1 MHSDALPPR
10 TVEGNAPT
18 PGVTIAI
25 DGPAGSG
32 KSTVSR
38 RVAEALGGGMLDT
51 GAMYRAVTWWALE
64 HEVPFEDREAIADIA
79 AGLELEIGTDPAGA
93 VVIAGGEDV
102 TAAIRTERIS
112 QQVSAVATNT
122 LVRPILQARQRDML
136 FAAAAQKG
144 ACVAEG
150 RDITTVVYPD
160 ADLRILLTA
169 SPEAR
174 LRRRAGD
181 MAGKLTEDQLR
192 DQVLR
197 RDRDDSK
204 LVDFQTAADGVQL
217 LDTSDMTLAEVV
229 DAITDLAEE
238 SRP

>member
-1 MHSDALPPR
+1 MPDDRL
-10 TVEGNAPT
+10 V
-18 PGVTIAI
+18 IAI
-25 DGPAGSG
+25 DGPSGSG
-32 KSTVSR
+32 KSTTARAVAR
-38 RVAEALGGGMLDT
+38 RLGLSYLDT
-51 GAMYRAVTWWALE
+51 GAMYRAVAVAFLDAGVSPDDTAA
-64 HEVPFEDREAIADIA
+64 VIEATTSADI
-79 AGLELEIGTDPAGA
+79 ELSLDPDERWVRVNGR
-93 VVIAGGEDV
+93 DV
-102 TAAIRTERIS
+102 TAEIREPRTA
-112 QQVSAVATNT
+112 QNVSAVSTIPECRADM
-122 LVRPILQARQRDML
+122 VRRQRALMD
-136 FAAAAQKG
+136 ADPRG
-144 ACVAEG
+144 CVAEG

-204 LVDFQTAADGVQL
+204 LVDFQTAADGVLL

>member
-1 MHSDALPPR
+1 MPDDRL
-10 TVEGNAPT
+10 V
-18 PGVTIAI
+18 IAI
-25 DGPAGSG
+25 DGPSGSG
-32 KSTVSR
+32 KSTTARAVAR
-38 RVAEALGGGMLDT
+38 RLGLSYLDT
-51 GAMYRAVTWWALE
+51 GAMYRAVAVAFLDAGVSPDDTAA
-64 HEVPFEDREAIADIA
+64 VIEATTSADI
-79 AGLELEIGTDPAGA
+79 ELSLDPDERWVRVNGR
-93 VVIAGGEDV
+93 DV
-102 TAAIRTERIS
+102 TAEIREPRTA
-112 QQVSAVATNT
+112 QNVSAVSTIPECRADM
-122 LVRPILQARQRDML
+122 VRRQRALMDSDPR
-136 FAAAAQKG
+136 G
-144 ACVAEG
+144 CVAEG

-181 MAGKLTEDQLR
+181 MAGKITEDQLR

>member
-1 MHSDALPPR
+1 MPDDRL
-10 TVEGNAPT
+10 V
-18 PGVTIAI
+18 IAI
-25 DGPAGSG
+25 DGPSGSG
-32 KSTVSR
+32 KSTTAREVAR
-38 RVAEALGGGMLDT
+38 RLGLSYLDT
-51 GAMYRAVTWWALE
+51 GAMYRAIAVAFLDAGVSPDDTAA
-64 HEVPFEDREAIADIA
+64 VIEATTSADI
-79 AGLELEIGTDPAGA
+79 ELSLDPDERWVRVNGR
-93 VVIAGGEDV
+93 DV
-102 TAAIRTERIS
+102 TAEIREPRTA
-112 QQVSAVATNT
+112 QNVSAVSTIPECRADM
-122 LVRPILQARQRDML
+122 VRRQRALMDSDPR
-136 FAAAAQKG
+136 G
-144 ACVAEG
+144 CVAEG

>member
-1 MHSDALPPR
+1 MPDDRL
-10 TVEGNAPT
+10 V
-18 PGVTIAI
+18 IAI
-25 DGPAGSG
+25 DGPSGSG
-32 KSTVSR
+32 KSTTARAVAR
-38 RVAEALGGGMLDT
+38 RLGLSYLDT
-51 GAMYRAVTWWALE
+51 GAMDRAVAVAFLDAGVSPDDTAA
-64 HEVPFEDREAIADIA
+64 VIEATTSADI
-79 AGLELEIGTDPAGA
+79 ELSLDPDERWVRVNGR
-93 VVIAGGEDV
+93 DV
-102 TAAIRTERIS
+102 TAEIREPRTA
-112 QQVSAVATNT
+112 QNVSAVSTIPECRADM
-122 LVRPILQARQRDML
+122 VRRQRALMD
-136 FAAAAQKG
+136 ADPRG
-144 ACVAEG
+144 CVAEG

>member
-1 MHSDALPPR
+1 MPDDRL
-10 TVEGNAPT
+10 V
-18 PGVTIAI
+18 IAI
-25 DGPAGSG
+25 DGPSGSG
-32 KSTVSR
+32 KSTTARAVAR
-38 RVAEALGGGMLDT
+38 RLGLSYLDT
-51 GAMYRAVTWWALE
+51 GAMYRAVAVAFLDAGVSPDDTAA
-64 HEVPFEDREAIADIA
+64 VIEATTSADI
-79 AGLELEIGTDPAGA
+79 ELSLDPDERWVRVNGR
-93 VVIAGGEDV
+93 DV
-102 TAAIRTERIS
+102 TAEIREPRTA
-112 QQVSAVATNT
+112 QNVSAVSTIPECRADM
-122 LVRPILQARQRDML
+122 VRRQRALMD
-136 FAAAAQKG
+136 ADPRG
-144 ACVAEG
+144 CVAEG

-197 RDRDDSK
+197 RDRDDSR

>member
-1 MHSDALPPR
+1 MI
-10 TVEGNAPT
+10 V
-18 PGVTIAI
+18 AI

-32 KSTVSR
+32 KSTVARAMASR
-38 RVAEALGGGMLDT
+38 EGLTYLDT
-51 GAMYRAVTWWALE
+51 GAMYRAVAVAFLDAGVSPDDTAA
-64 HEVPFEDREAIADIA
+64 VIEATTSADI
-79 AGLELEIGTDPAGA
+79 ELSLDPDERWVRVNGR
-93 VVIAGGEDV
+93 DV
-102 TAAIRTERIS
+102 TAEIREPRTA
-112 QQVSAVATNT
+112 QNVSAVSTIPECRADM
-122 LVRPILQARQRDML
+122 VRRQRALMD
-136 FAAAAQKG
+136 ADPRG
-144 ACVAEG
+144 CVAEG

-181 MAGKLTEDQLR
+181 MAGKITEDQLR

>member
-1 MHSDALPPR
+1 MPDDRL
-10 TVEGNAPT
+10 V
-18 PGVTIAI
+18 IAI
-25 DGPAGSG
+25 DGPSGSG
-32 KSTVSR
+32 KSTTARAVAR
-38 RVAEALGGGMLDT
+38 RLGLSYLDT
-51 GAMYRAVTWWALE
+51 GAMYRAVAVAFLDAGVSPDDTAA
-64 HEVPFEDREAIADIA
+64 VIEATTSADI
-79 AGLELEIGTDPAGA
+79 ELSLDPDERWVRVNGR
-93 VVIAGGEDV
+93 DV
-102 TAAIRTERIS
+102 TAEIREPRTA
-112 QQVSAVATNT
+112 QNGSAVSTIPECRADM
-122 LVRPILQARQRDML
+122 VRRQRALMD
-136 FAAAAQKG
+136 ADPRG
-144 ACVAEG
+144 CVAEG

>member
-1 MHSDALPPR
+1 MPDDRL
-10 TVEGNAPT
+10 V
-18 PGVTIAI
+18 IAI
-25 DGPAGSG
+25 DGPSGSG
-32 KSTVSR
+32 KSTTAREVAR
-38 RVAEALGGGMLDT
+38 RLGLSYLDT
-51 GAMYRAVTWWALE
+51 GAMYRAVAVAFLDAGVSPDDTAA
-64 HEVPFEDREAIADIA
+64 VIEATTSADI
-79 AGLELEIGTDPAGA
+79 ELSLDPDERWVRVNGR
-93 VVIAGGEDV
+93 DV
-102 TAAIRTERIS
+102 TAEIREPRTA
-112 QQVSAVATNT
+112 QNVSAVSTIPECRADM
-122 LVRPILQARQRDML
+122 VRRQRALMDSDPR
-136 FAAAAQKG
+136 G
-144 ACVAEG
+144 CVAEG

-181 MAGKLTEDQLR
+181 MAGKITEDQLR

>member
-1 MHSDALPPR
+1 MPDDRL
-10 TVEGNAPT
+10 V
-18 PGVTIAI
+18 IAI
-25 DGPAGSG
+25 DGPSGSG
-32 KSTVSR
+32 KSTTARAVAR
-38 RVAEALGGGMLDT
+38 RLGLSYLDT
-51 GAMYRAVTWWALE
+51 GAMYRAVAVAFLDAGVSPDDTAA
-64 HEVPFEDREAIADIA
+64 VIEATTSADI
-79 AGLELEIGTDPAGA
+79 ELSLDPDERWVRVNGR
-93 VVIAGGEDV
+93 DV
-102 TAAIRTERIS
+102 TAEIREPRTA
-112 QQVSAVATNT
+112 QNVSAVSTIPECRADM
-122 LVRPILQARQRDML
+122 VRRQRALMDSDPR
-136 FAAAAQKG
+136 G
-144 ACVAEG
+144 CVAEG

-181 MAGKLTEDQLR
+181 MAGKITEDQLR

-197 RDRDDSK
+197 RDRDDST

>member
-1 MHSDALPPR
+1 MI
-10 TVEGNAPT
+10 V
-18 PGVTIAI
+18 VAI
-25 DGPAGSG
+25 DGPSGVG
-32 KSTVSR
+32 KSTVGK
-38 RVAEALGGGMLDT
+38 ALAASLGVPYLDT
-51 GAMYRAVTWWALE
+51 GAMYRAVAVAFLDAGVSPDDTAA
-64 HEVPFEDREAIADIA
+64 VIEATTSADI
-79 AGLELEIGTDPAGA
+79 ELSLDPDERWVRVNGR
-93 VVIAGGEDV
+93 DV
-102 TAAIRTERIS
+102 TAEIREPRTA
-112 QQVSAVATNT
+112 QNVSAVSTIPECRADM
-122 LVRPILQARQRDML
+122 VRRQRALMD
-136 FAAAAQKG
+136 ADPRG
-144 ACVAEG
+144 CVAEG

-181 MAGKLTEDQLR
+181 MAGKITEDQLR

>member
-1 MHSDALPPR
+1 MPDDRL
-10 TVEGNAPT
+10 V
-18 PGVTIAI
+18 IAI
-25 DGPAGSG
+25 DGPSGSG
-32 KSTVSR
+32 KSTTARAVAR
-38 RVAEALGGGMLDT
+38 RLGLSYLDT
-51 GAMYRAVTWWALE
+51 GAMYRAVAVAFLDAGVSPDDTAA
-64 HEVPFEDREAIADIA
+64 VIEATTSADI
-79 AGLELEIGTDPAGA
+79 ELSLDPDERWVRVNGR
-93 VVIAGGEDV
+93 DV
-102 TAAIRTERIS
+102 TAEIREPRTA
-112 QQVSAVATNT
+112 QNVSAVSTIPECRADM
-122 LVRPILQARQRDML
+122 VRRQRALMDSDPR
-136 FAAAAQKG
+136 G
-144 ACVAEG
+144 CVAEG

-197 RDRDDSK
+197 RDRDDST